1 MKILVLHPW
10 LEGTGERGEKME
22 DKWTP
27 IGSSS
32 QFKVKRNY
40 VIHLMNEAR
49 CPYYRQFIDKNSS
62 DQSKLFRASKS
73 LLNLLADKILP
84 THQYQR
90 LCSRN

>member
-62 DQSKLFRASKS
+62 PIKAV
-73 LLNLLADKILP
+73 P
-84 THQYQR
+84 G
-90 LCSRN
+90 